1 MSTRPRRASPVEL
14 APATKI
20 ATASEI
26 YRKEVQ
32 YLSVTLLDT
41 QDRAKRA
48 DLLVSLQ
55 ATAWFQ
61 GRCDAM
67 VALIREGDVGQAA
80 IERFA
85 GRLPSTSEMKKSS
98 QAFKRDLMAIRSP
111 MAGKSP
117 EAMGPEET
125 TEVVSFSSSFRW
137 KFLLFIAG
145 ALFLIAVL
153 KGLGL

>member
-32 YLSVTLLDT
+32 YLLATLVDT
-41 QDRAKRA
+41 QDRQKRA

-55 ATAWFQ
+55 ATVWFQ

-67 VALIREGDVGQAA
+67 VVLIREGDVGQAA

-85 GRLPSTSEMKKSS
+85 SRLPSSSEMKKSS
-98 QAFKRDLMAIRSP
+98 QAFKRDLIALRPQAPPEP
-111 MAGKSP
+111 MA
-117 EAMGPEET
+117 PEET
-125 TEVVSFSSSFRW
+125 TEVVSSSLSFRW

-145 ALFLIAVL
+145 ALLLISIL
-153 KGLGL
+153 KGLGVR